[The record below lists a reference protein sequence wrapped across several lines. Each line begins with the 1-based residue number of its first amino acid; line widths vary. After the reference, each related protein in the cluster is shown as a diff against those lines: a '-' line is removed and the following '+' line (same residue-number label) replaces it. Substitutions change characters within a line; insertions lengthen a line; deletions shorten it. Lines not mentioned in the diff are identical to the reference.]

1 MWEQI
6 WPYLAGII
14 PTIVASIFFYRIM
27 KAMIQGDRE
36 ERLAQA
42 RWEAEQRHAERATE
56 MDGSAPE

>member
-1 MWEQI
+1 MWDQI

-42 RWEAEQRHAERATE
+42 RWEAEHQSAEKAGE
-56 MDGSAPE
+56 KDGSAPE